1 MNKMIKPKEV
11 MELLKISHA
20 TLWRWEEKGILK
32 PVQVT
37 GKWGR
42 KWYNLEDIKKLM
54 PENNCS

>member
-1 MNKMIKPKEV
+1 MIKPKEV